1 MKIENFGPDL
11 RGKVNKYVRKYNNKY
26 NVYLRVIF
34 YCLTQI
40 FKVPKHVRSSIAP
53 LPNNALRIAIR
64 LDGGLGD
71 VLVYGL
77 WVKEFSKIIKSDFYI
92 DVFPSKSKMI
102 SNTVFTEETF
112 INKIYNYSD
121 FEDNYKKYDLAIAFR
136 RFPHVVYYD
145 YSKIKSFSDNL
156 NKIIYKYNCFQK
168 ENGKFFINGASCD
181 TLIDLYSIC
190 RNEKRIQQPDIDNIL
205 DITEKSKMFLALD
218 PKSFEVLDRY
228 NLNNIK
234 YITITRSVDQNYNQ
248 KENVRL
254 WPIEYYEKL
263 IMDIK
268 QKYPDIKFVQLGV
281 SRCEELKGIDINL
294 LGQTNLEEVKAI
306 LKHSV
311 LHIDGECGMVHV
323 KHFLYGSSVVMFA
336 QTAIEYLGYD
346 NNINLRSKGCS
357 HWCEWIVDDWQTHC
371 IRGYKTPPC
380 MTELKPEYVFENIVP
395 YLDKVLNDQPKQLEV
410 KEIQNI
416 KDYFEKNMPTD
427 KKIVFFG
434 KNFYTIAK
442 ILAKYNKVSIYDYKL
457 NNSEI
462 QESKGLGIIMD
473 YGDIYNIPEFNS
485 TQDIAIAE
493 LKYIKDKFVLGELK
507 RITNSK
513 ILLTNW
519 GIN

>member
-34 YCLTQI
+34 YCLTQM

-53 LPNNALRIAIR
+53 LPNDSLRIAIR

-77 WVKEFSKIIKSDFYI
+77 WVKEFSKIIKSNFYI

-102 SNTVFTEETF
+102 SNTVFTEGTF

-121 FEDNYKKYDLAIAFR
+121 FEDNYKKYDLAIAFK
-136 RFPHVVYYD
+136 RFPFIVYYD

-168 ENGKFFINGASCD
+168 NNGKFFINGASCD

-190 RNEKRIQQPDIDNIL
+190 RNEKRIQQPDINNIL
-205 DITEKSKMFLALD
+205 DITEKSKMFLTLD
-218 PKSFEVLDRY
+218 PKSFDVLDRY
-228 NLNNIK
+228 NLGNIK
-234 YITITRSVDQNYNQ
+234 YITVN
-248 KENVRL
+248 
-254 WPIEYYEKL
+254 YEKL

-268 QKYPDIKFVQLGV
+268 QKYPDIKFVQLGI

-346 NNINLRSKGCS
+346 NNINLRSNGCS

-462 QESKGLGIIMD
+462 QESKELGILMD
-473 YGDIYNIPEFNS
+473 YGDIYNIPEEDNS
-485 TQDIAIAE
+485 TDLLVMNKSFGTNDYL
-493 LKYIKDKFVLGELK
+493 LKEVK
-507 RITNSK
+507 RIANEL
-513 ILLTNW
+513 IY
-519 GIN
+519 